1 MTCGITPIGDTM
13 ETRMEGTCGMYGAV
27 KLVQSTLLLVEAT
40 EKGGR
45 GEREVEE
52 EEGKKR
58 KRRKRGREEE
68 EERKEEEKKKKKR
81 GGRGEGEE
89 AEERE
94 RGEQKMCTVHLRSQ
108 RILHGTRE
116 QRQEMP
122 DQDVCQQCPG
132 GIEEERNLSTIS
144 SHTACG
150 RSDSFVSTGKF
161 LSLI

>member
-58 KRRKRGREEE
+58 KKRKRGGGEEAE
-68 EERKEEEKKKKKR
+68 EERRQRRGR
-81 GGRGEGEE
+81 GGRGEEEE

-108 RILHGTRE
+108 RILHGTRG